1 VEAEVKTT
9 TITLLLLA
17 LVAGPALAQR
27 KAYLT
32 SQYFENGNQMCKY
45 DNGTVLNM
53 GAKSCPSSISTR

>member
-1 VEAEVKTT
+1 MEAEVKT

-32 SQYFENGNQMCKY
+32 SQWFEKGDQMCRY

-53 GAKSCPSSISTR
+53 GGKSCPSTISTR